1 MWIQIVSLYIKKTDD
16 IYKEDVETKFHTS
29 SHELDRT
36 WPKGKNKQVTRLTE
50 DELGNTY
57 RYIIDDVSEDE
68 EAKGTKKI
76 VIKKTYKNC
85 YKNCLEA
92 TQLEEKNELIVSSL
106 ERDFKEFIKNVKG
119 IMFLMKKLIRL
130 L

>member
-1 MWIQIVSLYIKKTDD
+1 MIFIKKML
-16 IYKEDVETKFHTS
+16 K
-29 SHELDRT
+29 LDFIL
-36 WPKGKNKQVTRLTE
+36 QVMNQI
-50 DELGNTY
+50 ELGNTY

-106 ERDFKEFIKNVKG
+106 ERDFK
-119 IMFLMKKLIRL
+119 
-130 L
+130 